1 MHSTNQCND
10 TCTAQ
15 EGGQV
20 SYLRSNTSHA
30 SRREDL
36 PSLSKADMFI
46 RSELYLSYMERAV
59 SVTHVEFEVLRHVV
73 TTIDLADLRARMV
86 PEGDTVAEKRFDK
99 GVANVA
105 ELVANMA
112 MRRQHKLPQ
121 DHSAYIAK
129 GE

>member
-1 MHSTNQCND
+1 MHTTHQRYDASAT
-10 TCTAQ
+10 Q

-20 SYLRSNTSHA
+20 SYLWSHTSHA
-30 SRREDL
+30 FGRQDV

-59 SVTHVEFEVLRHVV
+59 SVTHVEFEALRHVIM
-73 TTIDLADLRARMV
+73 TIDVADLRARMV

-105 ELVANMA
+105 GLIANMA
-112 MRRQHKLPQ
+112 MRRQHKLPEN
-121 DHSAYIAK
+121 HAAYIAK